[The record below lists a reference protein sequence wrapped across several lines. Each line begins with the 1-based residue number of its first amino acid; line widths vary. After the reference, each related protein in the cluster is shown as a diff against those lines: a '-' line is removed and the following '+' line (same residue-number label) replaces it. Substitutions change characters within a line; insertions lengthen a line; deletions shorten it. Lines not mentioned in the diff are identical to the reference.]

1 MSTIVVSCSRD
12 PDAARHVVFALRRA
26 GWHGEIELV
35 RPWSRP
41 CTARACGLLLAGGL
55 DIEPHRWDTT
65 ATVASS
71 EPIDPERDAVELAL
85 ATAAWARGLPI
96 LGICRGAQL
105 LSVARGGTLHA
116 DIASVSAADYAAHQH
131 GHADDPSVRHD
142 VHVRARS
149 RLAGIL
155 GATRLA
161 VNSRHHQ
168 AVRDPGDGLV
178 AVAHEPDTM
187 MPDGALVEAI
197 EASDRERWVVGVQ
210 WHPEN
215 LVGRIDDAGT
225 AALRLFAHFAA
236 ASAHRAIAIETDGLA
251 ERRDLAS

>member
-26 GWHGEIELV
+26 GWHGDIELV

-41 CTARACGLLLAGGL
+41 STTAACGLLLAGGL
-55 DIEPHRWDTT
+55 DIEPHHWARG
-65 ATVASS
+65 AAVAST
-71 EPIDPERDAVELAL
+71 EPVDPERDAVELAL

-105 LSVARGGTLHA
+105 LAVARGGTLHA

-131 GHADDPSVRHD
+131 GHADDPSVRHE
-142 VHVRARS
+142 VHVRPRS
-149 RLAGIL
+149 RLAAVL
-155 GATRLA
+155 GTTQVA

-168 AVRDPGDGLV
+168 AVRDPGEGLV
-178 AVAHEPDTM
+178 AVAHAPDTL
-187 MPDGALVEAI
+187 MPYGALIEAI
-197 EASDRERWVVGVQ
+197 EASERDRWVVGVQ

-215 LVGRIDDAGT
+215 LVHRRDDAGI
-225 AALRLFAHFAA
+225 AALRVFAHFVA
-236 ASAHRAIAIETDGLA
+236 ASARRTVAIEADGLA
-251 ERRDLAS
+251 DRRDLAS